1 MDCRQTREVLS
12 ALVDNEIDETTKREA
27 EEHIWR
33 CATCRTE
40 FELEKK
46 TKDLIRT
53 RVKLINIPQELVQ
66 NILTQIRTI
75 QDGYE
80 SSVKFKTDPN
90 QKVKPWL
97 EVAFSVGVALVVI
110 SLSLVLITVYENK
123 MAQKELIA
131 KEVSGIL
138 SHFDSIANGFVKPEI
153 ISDDP
158 NIITSQV
165 YLKAEFT
172 PWVMQIPN
180 FKMVGASF
188 NARHS
193 NSEIEK
199 CVNLIYRS
207 GDKLIF
213 LHQIPL
219 HRARIHEDIKK
230 RISKGE
236 WIYDTIGD
244 DSFVIWG
251 TGELLCCA
259 VSNLSKEELEQVL
272 KQSW

>member
-12 ALVDNEIDETTKREA
+12 ALVDNQIDETTKREA

-53 RVKLINIPQELVQ
+53 KVKLINIPQELVQ

-80 SSVKFKTDPN
+80 SSVKFKTEPN

-97 EVAFSVGVALVVI
+97 EIAFSVGVALVVI
-110 SLSLVLITVYENK
+110 SLSLVLVTVYENK
-123 MAQKELIA
+123 MAQKEIIA

-138 SHFDSIANGFVKPEI
+138 SHFDSIANGLVKPEI

-158 NIITSQV
+158 SIITNQV
-165 YLKAEFT
+165 YSKVEFT

-180 FKMVGASF
+180 FKIVGASF
-188 NARHS
+188 NAQHS
-193 NSEIEK
+193 NSKVEK
-199 CVNLIYRS
+199 CLSLIYRS

-213 LHQIPL
+213 LHQVPL
-219 HRARIHEDIKK
+219 HRATIHDDVKK

-244 DSFVIWG
+244 DSFAIWG

-259 VSNLSKEELEQVL
+259 VSNLSREELEKVL

>member
-12 ALVDNEIDETTKREA
+12 ALVDNQIDETTKREA

-46 TKDLIRT
+46 TKDLIRAK
-53 RVKLINIPQELVQ
+53 VKLINTPQELIQ
-66 NILTQIRTI
+66 TILSQIRTI

-80 SSVKFKTDPN
+80 PRKKFKTDPE
-90 QKVKPWL
+90 QRVKPWV
-97 EVAFSVGVALVVI
+97 EIAFSAGVALVVI

-123 MAQKELIA
+123 MAQRELIA

-153 ISDDP
+153 LSDDP
-158 NIITSQV
+158 SIITSQV
-165 YLKAEFT
+165 FSKAGFT
-172 PWVMQIPN
+172 PWIMHIPN
-180 FKMVGASF
+180 FKIVGASF

-193 NSEIEK
+193 NSEVEK
-199 CVNLIYRS
+199 CLNLIYRS

-219 HRARIHEDIKK
+219 QRATIHEDVKK

-236 WIYDTIGD
+236 WIYDTVGD

-259 VSNLSKEELEQVL
+259 VSNLSKDELERVL